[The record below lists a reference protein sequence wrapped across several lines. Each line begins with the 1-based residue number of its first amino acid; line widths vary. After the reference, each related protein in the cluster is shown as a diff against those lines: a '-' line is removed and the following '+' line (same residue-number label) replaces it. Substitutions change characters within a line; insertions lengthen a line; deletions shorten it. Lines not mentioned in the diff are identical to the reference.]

1 MRVIEISQPG
11 GPEVLVPA
19 QRPVPV
25 PGAGEIVI
33 RVAWA
38 GVNRPDALQRAGAY
52 APPPGASDLPGLEA
66 SGHVAA
72 VGPGVTRW
80 REGDAVCALLPGG
93 GYAEY
98 VTTPAVHALPV
109 PDGMDLRAAACLPE
123 TFFTVWTNVFERG
136 GLQAG
141 ERFLVHGGSSGIG
154 TTAIQLAA
162 ARGARVFTTAGSDE
176 KCAACTALG
185 AERAINY
192 RDEDFVEILQAEG
205 GANLILDMVG
215 GDYMPRNIKAL
226 ADDGRL
232 VQIAFLQGQKVEL
245 NFAQVMMRRLTITGS
260 TLRPQSVA
268 AKARIAA
275 ALEAEV
281 WPLLASGRI
290 APVIDAEFPLEE
302 AAKAHARLESSAHIG
317 KIVLKVAQERAG
329 HAVRRK
335 KAGTNRQGAAAP
347 SGLRP
352 FTPA

>member
-1 MRVIEISQPG
+1 MDHVMTVMEISRPG

-19 QRPVPV
+19 TRAVPV

-72 VGPGVTRW
+72 VGPGVQRW
-80 REGDAVCALLPGG
+80 REGDQVCALLPGG
-93 GYAEY
+93 GYGEY
-98 VTTPAVHALPV
+98 VACPADHALPV
-109 PDGMDLRAAACLPE
+109 PAGLDLRAAACLPE

-136 GLQAG
+136 RLQAG

-162 ARGARVFTTAGSDE
+162 ARGARVFATAGNDA
-176 KCAACTALG
+176 KCAACVALG

-192 RDEDFVEILQAEG
+192 READFVEVLRGEG
-205 GANLILDMVG
+205 GADLILDMVG
-215 GDYMPRNIKAL
+215 GEYLPRNLNAL

-232 VQIAFLQGQKVEL
+232 VQIAFLQGAKVTA
-245 NFAQVMMRRLTITGS
+245 NFAQVMTRRLTITGS
-260 TLRPQSVA
+260 TLRPQSIA

-281 WPLLASGRI
+281 WPLLAEGRI
-290 APVIDAEFPLEE
+290 APVIDAEFSLLE
-302 AAKAHARLESSAHIG
+302 AAAAHARMETSAHIG
-317 KIVLKVAQERAG
+317 KLVMKVESALDG
-329 HAVRRK
+329 
-335 KAGTNRQGAAAP
+335 GGA
-347 SGLRP
+347 RP
-352 FTPA
+352 